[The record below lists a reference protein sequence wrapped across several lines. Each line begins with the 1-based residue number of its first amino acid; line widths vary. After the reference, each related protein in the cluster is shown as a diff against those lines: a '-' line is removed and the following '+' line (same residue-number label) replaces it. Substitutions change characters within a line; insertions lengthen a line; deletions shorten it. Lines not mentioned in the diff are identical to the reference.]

1 MSKTLGNRSS
11 MKYNIVHGGENVY
24 SAEMKPGLLDQQI
37 FNRKKGVTEFR
48 DLMGAGKANRNPDHM
63 AAMEKNEGTFK
74 RQNGIFTHLYNAAA
88 RFGET

>member
-1 MSKTLGNRSS
+1 
-11 MKYNIVHGGENVY
+11 
-24 SAEMKPGLLDQQI
+24 
-37 FNRKKGVTEFR
+37 
-48 DLMGAGKANRNPDHM
+48 MGAGKANRNPDHM